1 MDVLTSAIG
10 KIFVI
15 SILCFIVAMLWTP
28 GLIKWL
34 RKNKLGKNIRT
45 ADTAPIMS
53 KLHAGKAGTPTM
65 GGLMIWITVGFVI
78 LVIASGCKFLQWD
91 NFCTL
96 NFLSRSQTL
105 LPLGAFLAAAL
116 VGLIDDYLNI
126 RKIGPNG
133 GGLRVRH
140 RLLTYTSIALVAAWW
155 FYTKLDWDVIH
166 IPFTGDISL
175 SWWYVPFFAFVIV
188 ATQHSVN
195 LTDGLDG
202 LAGGTLISAF
212 GAYGIIAFI
221 QGKFDLA
228 IFCAAI
234 IGALL
239 AFVWH
244 NITPAAFFMG
254 DTGAMA
260 LGTALGIVAMLTNQ
274 PLLLPIIGIA
284 FVAESVSVLL
294 QVISKKLRNGKK
306 IFRSSPIH
314 HHFEAVGWGEPK
326 IVMRFWVISSLAGW
340 IGVVIAIIDRV

>member
-1 MDVLTSAIG
+1 MDVITSAIG
-10 KIFVI
+10 KLFII
-15 SILCFIVAMLWTP
+15 SMLCFFTALLWTP
-28 GLIKWL
+28 ALINWL
-34 RKNKLGKNIRT
+34 RKNKLGKSIRS
-45 ADTAPIMS
+45 AEAAPIMS
-53 KLHAGKAGTPTM
+53 KLHAAKAGTPTM
-65 GGLMIWITVGFVI
+65 GGLVIWVTVCFVI
-78 LVIASGCKFLQWD
+78 LSFAIGCLGLAWQ
-91 NFCTL
+91 NVCAL

-126 RKIGPNG
+126 KKIGPNG

-140 RLLTYTSIALVAAWW
+140 RLLTYTAIALVAAWW

-166 IPFTGDISL
+166 LPFIGNL
-175 SWWYVPFFAFVIV
+175 ALGWWYVPFFGFVIV

-212 GAYGIIAFI
+212 GAFGIIAFI

-228 IFCAAI
+228 TFCAAI

-244 NITPAAFFMG
+244 NVTPAAFFMG

-274 PLLLPIIGIA
+274 PLLLPIIGVA
-284 FVAESVSVLL
+284 FVVESASVLL
-294 QVISKKLRNGKK
+294 QIASKKLRRGKK
-306 IFRSSPIH
+306 IFRSSPLH
-314 HHFEAVGWGEPK
+314 HHFEAIGWGEPK
-326 IVMRFWVISSLAGW
+326 IVMRFWVMSALAGW
-340 IGVVIAIIDRV
+340 VGIVIAFIDRV